1 MKRFL
6 SLSVAVMMAIS
17 MMAIGNN
24 SGSTKANAIDFDW
37 SAGNVHEGGT
47 KWYRV
52 DLAPLYEEENPTLS
66 LYLTNPSRDY
76 SVDVNMKATVAGEV
90 EDRSYTIA
98 PHQHKSWTADASL
111 LVRLKQKEVFLTL
124 TSDGKIL
131 LSAKVFDA
139 VDLDET
145 CKDAKPL
152 KWDTASTHTAGYA
165 AWWKVDLTP
174 IK

>member
-52 DLAPLYEEENPTLS
+52 DLAPLYEE
-66 LYLTNPSRDY
+66 
-76 SVDVNMKATVAGEV
+76 
-90 EDRSYTIA
+90 
-98 PHQHKSWTADASL
+98 
-111 LVRLKQKEVFLTL
+111 
-124 TSDGKIL
+124 
-131 LSAKVFDA
+131 
-139 VDLDET
+139 
-145 CKDAKPL
+145 
-152 KWDTASTHTAGYA
+152 
-165 AWWKVDLTP
+165 
-174 IK
+174 